1 MNKLTLHDAETNEEF
16 INVNHLITL
25 LRTLQ
30 YEKYSLPDYERE
42 YICVEG
48 VIDGI
53 NRAIECYNEGGY
65 DV

>member
-16 INVNHLITL
+16 INVSHLITL

-30 YEKYSLPDYERE
+30 YEKYSSPDCEKE
-42 YICVEG
+42 YICIEG
-48 VIDGI
+48 VIEGI